1 MKLIIAGATGY
12 VATELIRQSLRRPDV
27 TSVVALA
34 RKTVAAP
41 ADVAGANAAKLT
53 SVVVKDY
60 ETGPYD
66 DEATR
71 KALAG
76 ADACIWTV
84 AITPSKSSAYPFKEV
99 RRICQSST
107 LAGLRA
113 IHGAGS
119 NRPFRFLY
127 MSGIAAERDQTKK
140 PPFKP
145 EYSLMRATCSLRLY
159 CGVLVL
165 TCQGQT
171 ENDILAYA
179 ADHREVEPIIV
190 KPGLITSNRLFQDWI
205 MAPLVGVVA
214 GVPNMPLSALATVML
229 DQAING
235 AKADTILAA
244 ELVQMGKDLATKQAK
259 Q

>member
-34 RKTVAAP
+34 RKSTTAP
-41 ADVAGANAAKLT
+41 SDVASPDAAKLT

-66 DEATR
+66 DATR

-84 AITPSKSSAYPFKEV
+84 AITPSKSSAFPFEEV
-99 RRICQSST
+99 RRVCQSST

-119 NRPFRFLY
+119 NKPFRFLY

-145 EYSLMRATCSLRLY
+145 EYSLMR
-159 CGVLVL
+159 
-165 TCQGQT
+165 GQT
-171 ENDILAYA
+171 ENDILAYTA
-179 ADHREVEPIIV
+179 EHKDVEPIIV
-190 KPGLITSNRLFQDWI
+190 KPGLITSNRIFQDWI

-214 GVPNMPLSALATVML
+214 GVPSIPLSALASVML

-235 AKADTILAA
+235 AKTDTILAA
-244 ELVQMGKDLATKQAK
+244 ELAQMGKDLAEKQAK
-259 Q
+259 